1 MAWTHEQ
8 REAAIRLW
16 RECKSAAYIA
26 DELGPA
32 ITRNAVV
39 GLMHRLGL
47 RSPKHNPHS
56 PVGDRG
62 LSHAGVRTAR
72 QYQRKRRPSQSSRRV
87 VAAPPAPI
95 QMKPVSLLDAGV
107 GDCRWPLNDSQAFE
121 EFRFCGAAAGRGSSY
136 CAGHHAL
143 VYRSHEPRCVVRSAR
158 RWMAA

>member
-1 MAWTHEQ
+1 MAWTDEQ

-16 RECKSAAYIA
+16 RECKSAAFIA

-39 GLMHRLGL
+39 GLMHRLGI

-62 LSHAGVRTAR
+62 FAHSSARAPR
-72 QYQRKRRPSQSSRRV
+72 QYQRKRRIGESARRV
-87 VAAPPAPI
+87 VAPPAPI
-95 QMKPVSLLDAGV
+95 QTRPVSLLDAGL
-107 GDCRWPLNDSQAFE
+107 DHCRWPLNDCQTFE

-143 VYRSHEPRCVVRSAR
+143 VYRSHEPRRAIRSAR